1 MIRINLLPEEYRKKA
16 RTPLKMM
23 LGVSGVVTVNATLVA
38 WLGWL
43 AFGVSAGVDSEL
55 AVLATENDGLAPQ
68 VTYHTA
74 LKTESTRHKK
84 REETLATINSSRI
97 SWTQKVD
104 EFVDVVNR
112 GDNGARHLVWFDSL
126 TVTQDDPRGRK
137 ATGGLSASG
146 HSGSDNFGHVANF
159 LDDLED
165 SPFIQDFNRPAPP
178 EGSEAQKDEE
188 LMPPVVWAFPLE
200 VTLKDKGADK

>member
-16 RTPLKMM
+16 RTPIKLM
-23 LGVSGVVTVNATLVA
+23 LGVSSVVTVNASLVA
-38 WLGWL
+38 WFGWL

-55 AVLATENDGLAPQ
+55 AVLATEDEGLAPQ
-68 VTYHTA
+68 VTYHNA
-74 LKTESTRHKK
+74 LKTESARHKK
-84 REETLATINSSRI
+84 REETLATINASRI
-97 SWTQKVD
+97 SWTQKLD

-112 GDNGARHLVWFDSL
+112 GDNGDRHLVWFDTL
-126 TVTQDDPRGRK
+126 TVTQDDPRSRT
-137 ATGGLSASG
+137 ASGGLSASG

-165 SPFIQDFNRPAPP
+165 SPFIQDFNPPAPP

-200 VTLKDKGADK
+200 VTLKEKGASK